1 MKKLIKIGSI
11 LLLCTLSLNLSAQ
24 EKKDKIISYS
34 ISWTP
39 EYWGPNDG
47 KFRFDAMLPINFE
60 SLVHFKPFRSLS
72 CASGLGYKRDI
83 NKGLS
88 WPELSI
94 IDTDKSY
101 TWIINKFRVPVQ
113 VYYHFSKGMTR
124 FDPYLKTEFINEFN
138 FSNMTYYE
146 NDIVSS
152 KQSYS
157 YYDSY
162 LGVGFGNIFRADKS
176 IGIIVEGSLNTVL
189 DKDVLFDMYILKIKL
204 GVLIK

>member
-1 MKKLIKIGSI
+1 MKKLIKIGCI
-11 LLLCTLSLNLSAQ
+11 LFLCTFSFYLSAQ
-24 EKKDKIISYS
+24 EKKDKSFSYS

-39 EYWGPNDG
+39 EHWGPNDG
-47 KFRFDAMLPINFE
+47 KFRLDAVSPINFE
-60 SLVHFKPFRSLS
+60 SLIHFKPLRSLS
-72 CASGLGYKRDI
+72 FASGFGYKKDI
-83 NKGLS
+83 NKGVS

-101 TWIINKFRVPVQ
+101 TWIVDNLRVPVQ
-113 VYYHFSKGMTR
+113 VYYHFSKGMKR

-138 FSNMTYYE
+138 FSNIKYYE

-152 KQSYS
+152 KHSYS

-162 LGVGFGNIFRADKS
+162 LGVGIGNIFGADKS

-189 DKDVLFDMYILKIKL
+189 DKDVIFEIYILKIKL
-204 GVLIK
+204 GLLIK